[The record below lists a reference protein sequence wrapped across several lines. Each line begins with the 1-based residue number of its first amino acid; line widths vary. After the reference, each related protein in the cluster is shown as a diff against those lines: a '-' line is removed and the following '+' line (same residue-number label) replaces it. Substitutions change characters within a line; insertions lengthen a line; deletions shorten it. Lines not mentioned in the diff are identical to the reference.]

1 MKLPAMQ
8 RPDARLACLLLAGSI
23 LAGVA
28 LAGCSRL
35 TFVKPSTERGDY
47 TRVAPEYDMREDPRE
62 HRRTL
67 ALEQVAAAG
76 DSLRAGRLDVA
87 ERQARAAL
95 ENDTSSAEAHTLL
108 ALVAER
114 RGQASEAGGHYAKA
128 AELAP
133 GRGVALNN
141 YGAWLC
147 GHGRAT
153 ESLPL
158 FDRAL
163 ADPSYATPAAALA
176 NAGTCAM
183 RAGQGQ
189 QAERYLRRALQYDP
203 GNAVA
208 LAGMARISYDTGD
221 YLQARAFSQRRLGT
235 APATREVLQLAS
247 QIEQKLGDMAAS
259 ARYVQRMGNEFP
271 QTQAP
276 RGGESQQ

>member
-1 MKLPAMQ
+1 M
-8 RPDARLACLLLAGSI
+8 RRRDAGRACVWLAGSI
-23 LAGVA
+23 LAGVV

-35 TFVKPSTERGDY
+35 TFVKPSSDRGDY
-47 TRVAPEYDMREDPRE
+47 TRVAPEYDVREDPRE
-62 HRRTL
+62 RRRTL
-67 ALEQVAAAG
+67 ALEQLAAAG
-76 DSLRAGRLDVA
+76 DSLRDGRLDVA
-87 ERQARAAL
+87 EREARAAL
-95 ENDTSSAEAHTLL
+95 RNDPASAEAHTLL
-108 ALVAER
+108 ALLAER
-114 RGQASEAGGHYAKA
+114 RDQPAQAGAYYAKA

-133 GRGVALNN
+133 RRGVSLTN

-147 GHGRAT
+147 GHGRAA
-153 ESLPL
+153 ESLAL

-163 ADPSYATPAAALA
+163 ADRAYATPAAALA

-189 QAERYLRRALQYDP
+189 RAERDLRRALQYDP

-208 LAGMARISYDTGD
+208 LAGMARLSYDTGD
-221 YLQARAFSQRRLGT
+221 YLQARAFSQRRLAA

-271 QTQAP
+271 QAQAP

>member
-1 MKLPAMQ
+1 MQ
-8 RPDARLACLLLAGSI
+8 LRSARLACMLLAGSI

-47 TRVAPEYDMREDPRE
+47 DRVAPEYDVREDPRE
-62 HRRTL
+62 RGRTL

-76 DSLRAGRLDVA
+76 DSLRDGRLDVA

-95 ENDTSSAEAHTLL
+95 ENDASSAQAHTLL

-114 RGQASEAGGHYAKA
+114 RGKDKEAGAHYAKA

-133 GRGVALNN
+133 RGGVSLNN

-147 GHGRAT
+147 GHGRAA

-163 ADPSYATPAAALA
+163 ADPAYATPAAPLA

-183 RAGQGQ
+183 RAGQGP

-203 GNAVA
+203 GNAIA
-208 LAGMARISYDTGD
+208 LAGMARFSYDTGD
-221 YLQARAFSQRRLGT
+221 YLQARAFSERRLAT

-271 QTQAP
+271 QAQAP